1 LGVNGQEHH
10 ERTLAFSFEIHSR
23 FARHHAIQSA
33 VVLFNISD
41 APDRDT
47 TAQTPPRAGAN
58 AVDPY
63 RVHDFEPQNNVH
75 PPIGPANSRLA
86 DFTASPTHSLS
97 SLSRRAEQRRPTVN
111 EPSHRVPALP
121 YHQGLHQLVL
131 AVAPSRSGSQAA
143 SQSTLTL
150 QPLLSLS
157 LLPAASAVAKH
168 PARPARAYAVPP
180 YCQISLQAHPLAACC
195 SHPSPCLGQRNT

>member
-1 LGVNGQEHH
+1 MQYN
-10 ERTLAFSFEIHSR
+10 S
-23 FARHHAIQSA
+23 
-33 VVLFNISD
+33 VVVFFNISD

-47 TAQTPPRAGAN
+47 TAQTPPWAGAN

-63 RVHDFEPQNNVH
+63 RVHHFEPQKNAH
-75 PPIGPANSRLA
+75 LPIGPANSRLA
-86 DFTASPTHSLS
+86 DSLADSKASPTHSLS

-121 YHQGLHQLVL
+121 YHQGPHQLVL
-131 AVAPSRSGSQAA
+131 AVAPSRSGPQAA

-150 QPLLSLS
+150 QLLLSLS

-180 YCQISLQAHPLAACC
+180 YCQISLQTRPLAACC
-195 SHPSPCLGQRNT
+195 FHPSPRLGQRDT